1 MLNPGEYL
9 ASLEKNNLKRT
20 RKIIPESCINFSS
33 NDYLNLSQDLR
44 IKENLKQAIDTYGF
58 GSTGSPLTSGY
69 TQAQER
75 LEKSFAEF
83 LQRDKAIFFNS
94 GYHAN
99 SGVLPALINRHS
111 HVLADK
117 LIHASLLDGLSLS
130 RAKITR
136 YPHQNFSDYLN
147 KNSEK
152 NSEKKFD
159 WLITES
165 IFSMEGDLT
174 DLSKISPLAK
184 ITQTSLYIDDAHGL
198 GILGQTGAGVAEHFG
213 LSQKDL
219 ACLVS
224 PLGKAFG
231 GMGAI
236 VSGSED
242 LIEFILQ
249 TARTYKYSTA
259 LPPALSEGLLTVLK
273 MIKQESWRREKLQ
286 ELIFYFL
293 EKSKSLGLK
302 LISQDPT
309 PIKSIFIGENL
320 EALKI
325 QDQLLNKNI
334 FVSAIRPPTVPIHT
348 ARLRISLSVA
358 HEFSQID
365 QLLNLIASQITQD
378 QAS

>member
-1 MLNPGEYL
+1 MLDPQKYL
-9 ASLEKNNLKRT
+9 HFLEENNLKRT
-20 RKIIPESCINFSS
+20 RKIIPKSCMNFSS
-33 NDYLNLSQDLR
+33 NDYLNLSQDPSV
-44 IKENLKQAIDTYGF
+44 KKNLKKAIDTYGF

-69 TQAQER
+69 TRAQER

-99 SGVLPALINRHS
+99 CGVIPALIKRHS

-130 RAKITR
+130 RARMTR
-136 YPHQNFSDYLN
+136 YPHQNFSEFLN
-147 KNSEK
+147 TNKFKHN
-152 NSEKKFD
+152 FD
-159 WLITES
+159 WLVTES

-174 DLSKISPLAK
+174 DLSRISQLAK
-184 ITQTSLYIDDAHGL
+184 ITQTALYIDDAHGL

-242 LIEFILQ
+242 LIEFIVQ

-259 LPPALSEGLLTVLK
+259 LPPALAEGLLTVLTI
-273 MIKQESWRREKLQ
+273 IKQESWRREKLQ

-302 LISQDPT
+302 LISEDLT
-309 PIKSIFIGENL
+309 PIKSILIGENL

-325 QDQLLNKNI
+325 QDQLLNQHI